1 MQIISKKNFFSI
13 LYIILLFLIIFKTI
27 FLIKDQNDSGIYIFK
42 IKKIDEIVIS
52 PDNNKYKYENL
63 IIKFKKFME
72 DNYYNDKDEQIFGIF
87 AEIEMQ
93 YGPSDNKRNTLM
105 IHEGSEMLLNNYY
118 LKIKSISMDKEIVIE
133 LYEVIK

>member
-1 MQIISKKNFFSI
+1 
-13 LYIILLFLIIFKTI
+13 LIIFKTI
-27 FLIKDQNDSGIYIFK
+27 FLIKDHNDSGIYIFK